1 MSDVAPRVL
10 VDASPAVG
18 VGLVP
23 RVHASSIIVLMVDD
37 SDDDELASV
46 LASREGVPA
55 DGFDGAWSAKVRGEL
70 LTIEFHLAAHDDG
83 WERRWTHVDPGGGIL
98 NAISARAHHVAIVPA
113 FGDLSEFVRQGQGGA
128 IIVDTHASGAVAA
141 ARSLLEA
148 GTIR

>member
-23 RVHASSIIVLMVDD
+23 RLHASSIVVLIVDD
-37 SDDDELASV
+37 SGDDELASV

-70 LTIEFHLAAHDDG
+70 LTIEFHLAAHDDE

-113 FGDLSEFVRQGQGGA
+113 FGDLSE
-128 IIVDTHASGAVAA
+128 
-141 ARSLLEA
+141 
-148 GTIR
+148 